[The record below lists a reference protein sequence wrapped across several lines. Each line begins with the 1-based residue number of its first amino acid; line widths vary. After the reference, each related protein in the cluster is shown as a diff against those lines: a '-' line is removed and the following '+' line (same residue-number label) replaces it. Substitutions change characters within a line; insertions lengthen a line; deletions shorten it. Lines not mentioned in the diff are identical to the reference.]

1 LQNLNHLLLKELTL
15 ELRRK
20 SVISGL
26 LLYLFST
33 AFICYLTFSL
43 RQNQITPLVWSA
55 LFWITILFTVINTV
69 AKSFIGEKKGRDIYY
84 YSITSPETIIISK
97 VIYNFLLTLILS
109 FTGFVLFALL
119 LKNPIVD
126 LSLFSLVLALGA
138 MGFSSSLTLLSGIA
152 AKANNSHIL
161 MAVLSFPI
169 VISVLLIV
177 VKVTKNCI
185 DGLDRSV
192 STNDLLTLLAINC
205 LVTAASYLLFPYI
218 WRS

>member
-1 LQNLNHLLLKELTL
+1 MFKTLLIKELTL

-84 YSITSPETIIISK
+84 YSIAAPK
-97 VIYNFLLTLILS
+97 VIILSKIVYNSFLTLLLS
-109 FTGFVLFALL
+109 FTGYVLFILL
-119 LKNPIVD
+119 LKNPIAD
-126 LSLFSLVLALGA
+126 LTLFALTLALGA
-138 MGFSSSLTLLSGIA
+138 MGFASSLTLLSGIA

-169 VISVLLIV
+169 VISVLMIT
-177 VKVTKNCI
+177 VKVSKNCI

>member
-1 LQNLNHLLLKELTL
+1 MFKTLLIKELTL

-20 SVISGL
+20 SVVSGL

-84 YSITSPETIIISK
+84 FSIASPEVIIISK
-97 VIYNFLLTLILS
+97 IVYNSFLTLLLS
-109 FTGFVLFALL
+109 FTGFVLFILL
-119 LKNPIVD
+119 LKNPITD
-126 LSLFSLVLALGA
+126 LTWFALTLALGA
-138 MGFSSSLTLLSGIA
+138 IGFASSLTLLSGIA

-169 VISVLLIV
+169 VISVLMIT